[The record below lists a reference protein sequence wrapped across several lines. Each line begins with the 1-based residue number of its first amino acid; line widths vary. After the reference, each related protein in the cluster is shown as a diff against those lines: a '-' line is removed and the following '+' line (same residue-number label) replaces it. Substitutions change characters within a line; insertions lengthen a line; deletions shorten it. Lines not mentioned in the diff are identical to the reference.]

1 MKQVALAALVSIAV
15 LALLA
20 ISGFFAIQ
28 NSSSQKEEAPS
39 STSASLN
46 EQPTSQAAPQEEFA
60 GSLNTPVTLSDE
72 MKEVAV
78 QYYIH
83 EMTHNKIYADVKYGS
98 RPITAE
104 AIATLKEIV
113 QKNDYQDE
121 KFYLETLNA
130 WEEGNFSNAVHV
142 HNTIWTW
149 HGGDIGK
156 AQRMMTEAE
165 QQTYAQE
172 YHN

>member
-1 MKQVALAALVSIAV
+1 MKQVALAALISIAV

-20 ISGFFAIQ
+20 IGGFFAIQ
-28 NSSSQKEEAPS
+28 NSSSEKEEAPS
-39 STSASLN
+39 STSPSSK
-46 EQPTSQAAPQEEFA
+46 EQSTSQAPAQEEFA
-60 GSLNTPVTLSDE
+60 GSLSAPATLSDG
-72 MKEVAV
+72 MGEVSV
-78 QYYIH
+78 QLYIH

-104 AIATLKEIV
+104 GIATLKEIV

-130 WEEGNFSNAVHV
+130 WEEGNFSNAVNV

-149 HGGDIGK
+149 HGGTIGK

-165 QQTYAQE
+165 QQAYARE
-172 YHN
+172 YH